1 MIDFTLED
9 KHSIEEVSA
18 LTGINKSVI
27 QEVYEFTFI
36 NIVEKFSRDPEKAM
50 TIRLPLIGDLYIKYS
65 DDEEQSDGSVKTN
78 FNTFI
83 SLSQNLKSTLS
94 RIIDDSPSDTSTVID
109 ELIQEKI
116 DSTIFSSLESE

>member
-94 RIIDDSPSDTSTVID
+94 RIIDDSPSDISTVID

>member
-94 RIIDDSPSDTSTVID
+94 RIIDDLPSDISTVID